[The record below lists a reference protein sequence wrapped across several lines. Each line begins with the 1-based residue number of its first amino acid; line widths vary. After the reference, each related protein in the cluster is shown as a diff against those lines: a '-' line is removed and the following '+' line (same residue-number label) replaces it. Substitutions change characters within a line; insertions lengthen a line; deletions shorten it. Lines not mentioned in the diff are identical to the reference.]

1 MRMVRMRKRPAS
13 FTAAAPPSSFQ
24 VTQSVR
30 LMELSVTSKNTIPMV
45 KSLVV
50 SVVRVRMPGSVRER
64 LVTLGT
70 VRAALHQ

>member
-1 MRMVRMRKRPAS
+1 M
-13 FTAAAPPSSFQ
+13 
-24 VTQSVR
+24 TQSVR